1 MSDVK
6 LVCALTLTTVT
17 MASASKAS
25 REMWQATPGAAQ
37 PRSTVSREETTGA
50 PVLSSVTPR

>member
-6 LVCALTLTTVT
+6 LVWALTLTTVM

-25 REMWQATPGAAQ
+25 REMWQFTPGATQ
-37 PRSTVSREETTGA
+37 PRSTVSMEETTGA
-50 PVLSSVTPR
+50 PTLSSVTPR